1 VGAALATIIA
11 AAALGAGPAAPM
23 PELGD
28 ARLVGQRIVSG
39 FEGTSPPAALRRRI
53 RSGRLA
59 GVILFADNSD
69 SRAGAERLARELQSI
84 PRPRGLRAPLLV
96 MVDQEGGLVKR
107 LPGPPSLSAAEM
119 GRAGPATCRRQGAAT
134 ARLLRRTA
142 INVDLAPVLDVAAPG
157 SAIGREG
164 RSFGSD
170 PRAVAACGGAFAA
183 ALERNGVAPTA
194 KHFPGIGRAAVNT
207 DDALQRIA
215 ASRAQLRGVDE
226 TPFREFVDGGA
237 PGRLVMISSAVYPAF
252 ADRPAAFTRSLATD
266 ELRGRLGFEGV
277 SITDALGTAST
288 APYGGPGPVAREAA
302 EAGTDLLLFTELTQ
316 ARAAAPE
323 LRRLLHRGQAA
334 RRRFESSVGRVLTLR
349 GDYAR

>member
-1 VGAALATIIA
+1 MGAVLATILA
-11 AAALGAGPAAPM
+11 AAALGGGPAAPA

-28 ARLVGQRIVSG
+28 AQLVGQRIVSG

-59 GVILFADNSD
+59 GVILFADNFD

-183 ALERNGVAPTA
+183 ALERNGVVPTA

-237 PGRLVMISSAVYPAF
+237 RGRLVMISSAVYPAF
-252 ADRPAAFTRSLATD
+252 ADRPAAFTRRLASG
-266 ELRGRLGFEGV
+266 ELRRRLGFDGV
-277 SITDALGTAST
+277 SITDALETAST
-288 APYGGPGPVAREAA
+288 AAFGGSTRAAGAAAR
-302 EAGTDLLLFTELTQ
+302 AGTDLMLFAELG
-316 ARAAAPE
+316 AAKRATGE
-323 LRRLLHRGQAA
+323 LRAVLRADRARFQA
-334 RRRFESSVGRVLTLR
+334 SVSRVLELR
-349 GDYAR
+349 AGIRE